1 MPIYEYLCEACAETV
16 EVIHGVNAT
25 PPSSCPSC
33 ARGPLERV
41 FSRTNSNFG
50 RHSSPSAERHSKL
63 GVQQQAMQELDRL
76 SEHSKKTGIP
86 LDDLFEGH

>member
-16 EVIHGVNAT
+16 EVIQAVSSA

-33 ARGPLERV
+33 GGALERL

-63 GVQQQAMQELDRL
+63 GVEKQAMQELDRL
-76 SEHSKKTGIP
+76 TEHSKKTGIP
-86 LDDLFEGH
+86 LKDLFEEH